1 MPRFRFCL
9 VLPLIL
15 VLLSVPALAGVEKQH
30 SFSGDNLTVT
40 NLIGTIRVEGH
51 GGSDFEVHV
60 SIEGDAAAA
69 DLIRVETREGA
80 DAGLAV
86 VFPIEQHTRYVYP
99 ELGSSSKTTLSLK
112 DDGRGWVSRIL
123 GGVMGSDHIEVRGSG
138 SGLQV
143 WADVTVRV
151 PSGSSLKVSHGVGRV
166 EADGVSAE
174 LVLKVRSGSVAA
186 ADIHGD
192 LNVDT
197 GSGNVAVTD
206 VTGDLNVDTGSGNVA
221 VAEVT
226 GDVLVDTGSGNVEIE
241 SIRAVSINIDT
252 GSGRVRASSVSA
264 DEVEIDTGSGS
275 VVLELDRM
283 GDGEFNVDTG
293 SGSISVKLPP
303 GASARL
309 KADTGSG
316 GIDLDLG
323 GAAQIL
329 HQDRDSLVAQLGEG
343 GARVDL
349 DAGSGS
355 IRIFH

>member
-80 DAGLAV
+80 NAGLAV
-86 VFPIEQHTRYVYP
+86 VFPTEQHTRYVYP

-151 PSGSSLKVSHGVGRV
+151 PSGSSLEVSHGVGRV

-186 ADIHGD
+186 A
-192 LNVDT
+192 L
-197 GSGNVAVTD
+197 
-206 VTGDLNVDTGSGNVA
+206 
-221 VAEVT
+221 
-226 GDVLVDTGSGNVEIE
+226 
-241 SIRAVSINIDT
+241 
-252 GSGRVRASSVSA
+252 
-264 DEVEIDTGSGS
+264 
-275 VVLELDRM
+275 
-283 GDGEFNVDTG
+283 
-293 SGSISVKLPP
+293 
-303 GASARL
+303 
-309 KADTGSG
+309 
-316 GIDLDLG
+316 
-323 GAAQIL
+323 
-329 HQDRDSLVAQLGEG
+329 
-343 GARVDL
+343 
-349 DAGSGS
+349 
-355 IRIFH
+355 